1 MPQEDGST
9 KKVECN
15 ETQCLIKMLKD
26 GARTGGQECGV
37 RLNNT
42 KMMVV
47 RMAEEDKVKY
57 GVMSMKGG
65 NVVAALTNKA
75 VLLGLIDKELP

>member
-1 MPQEDGST
+1 
-9 KKVECN
+9 
-15 ETQCLIKMLKD
+15 MLKD
-26 GARTGGQECGV
+26 GSRTGGQECGV
-37 RLNNT
+37 RVNNT

-57 GVMSMKGG
+57 AVMSMKGG

-75 VLLGLIDKELP
+75 VLVGLIDKELP